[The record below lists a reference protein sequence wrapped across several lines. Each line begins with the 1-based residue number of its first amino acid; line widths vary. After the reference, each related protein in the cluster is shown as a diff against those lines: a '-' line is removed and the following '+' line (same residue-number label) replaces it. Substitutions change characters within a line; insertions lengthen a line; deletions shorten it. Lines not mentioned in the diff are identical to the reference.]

1 MSFGYHYTLARQD
14 SANWRVRFP
23 CVAMA
28 NTLAAT
34 PELAHAAAPSSLIA
48 ALGEIMHT
56 DAAVPHESPYDAV
69 GYFAPLPSLVT
80 GKLTVYQRMHALGW
94 TRTRLAHELGVHD
107 NAIHRLLDLHHN
119 SHLWVIDDA
128 LAKMQSSLFIG
139 LPEPVVARQR
149 AA

>member
-23 CVAMA
+23 CVAQA
-28 NTLAAT
+28 NMLAAT
-34 PELAHAAAPSSLIA
+34 AELAHTAAPASLVA
-48 ALGEIMHT
+48 ALGGIMHA
-56 DAAVPHESPYDAV
+56 DQAVPHESPHDAV

-80 GKLTVYQRMHALGW
+80 AKLTVYQRMHALGW
-94 TRTRLAHELGVHD
+94 TRTRLAHALGVHD

-139 LPEPVVARQR
+139 LPETVRQR